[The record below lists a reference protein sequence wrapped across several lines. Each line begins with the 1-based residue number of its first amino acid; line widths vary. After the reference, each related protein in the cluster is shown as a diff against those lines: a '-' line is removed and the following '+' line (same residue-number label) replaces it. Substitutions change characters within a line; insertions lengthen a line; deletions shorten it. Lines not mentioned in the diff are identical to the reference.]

1 MKSYF
6 PTPPTSLSNTKQ
18 PEMSQFLTTIDTKWL
33 SAHLGQRVTQFSLD
47 QSDLEKLNKAS
58 GLRFATATLEDGR
71 VLPLVLKLAIDL
83 PMSKQYGLAREGL
96 FYQLWAS
103 LPCSLPMAAD
113 GSASES
119 PLGKVLP
126 NVYHSEGSMETGD
139 KLIVMEDLSQ
149 SYVQLG
155 YYYGPGNP
163 NNYGK
168 DLAALTS
175 KLPMDVASATHLA
188 FSAAAKLHAPYWGCH
203 MEHPWLAKA
212 AWLTGKNE
220 DEWTSAQG
228 FTSAAWAKVKAKI
241 ASTDPSYTVRWDP
254 FLVACIDS
262 SISKAQVGGWAVF
275 QAELSTRP
283 FTLVH
288 GDFHPANLLTGGRE
302 EVLLVDWEAVGLGS
316 GPQELGQFMI
326 SHAQPELRASIEKD
340 AVAAYYAELKALNPL
355 IGMTFEQCWNEY
367 IMGGLG
373 RWLFF
378 LPFDG
383 FSDDKQGQ
391 KNSQFFAD
399 QVLAFIKDHGVTPD
413 SIPMPRV

>member
-1 MKSYF
+1 
-6 PTPPTSLSNTKQ
+6 
-18 PEMSQFLTTIDTKWL
+18 MSQFFATIDAEWL
-33 SAHLGQRVTQFSLD
+33 SGRLGQRVSQFSLD
-47 QSDLEKLNKAS
+47 RGDLDKLNKAS

-71 VLPLVLKLAIDL
+71 VLPLVLKLATDSTV
-83 PMSKQYGLAREGL
+83 SKQYGLAREGM
-96 FYQLWAS
+96 FYRHWAS
-103 LPCSLPMAAD
+103 LPCSLPSVAAN
-113 GSASES
+113 GSASAS

-126 NVYHSEGSMETGD
+126 KVYHSEGSMETGD

-149 SYVQLG
+149 SHVQLG

-163 NNYGK
+163 NNNGK

-175 KLPMDVASATHLA
+175 KLPMDVASATRLA

-203 MEHPWLAKA
+203 MEHPWLTKA
-212 AWLTGKNE
+212 GWLTGKNE

-228 FTSAAWAKVKAKI
+228 STSAAWAKVKAKI
-241 ASTDPSYTVRWDP
+241 ASADPSYTVHWDP

-262 SISKAQVGGWAVF
+262 SIGKARAPGGWAAF
-275 QAELSTRP
+275 QAELGARP

-288 GDFHPANLLTGGRE
+288 GDFHPANLLAGGGSE
-302 EVLLVDWEAVGLGS
+302 GVLLVDWEAVGLGS

-326 SHAQPELRASIEKD
+326 SHCEPELRAGIEKD
-340 AVAAYYAELKALNPL
+340 AVAAYYAELKSLNPL
-355 IGMTFEQCWNEY
+355 IGMMFEQCWNEY
-367 IMGGLG
+367 VMGGLG

-383 FSDDKQGQ
+383 FSDDEQGR

-399 QVLAFIKDHGVTPD
+399 QVLAFIKDHGVTPV